1 MEEVRSRCVA
11 FRSEKIEAGRNAPKL
26 RAADRAGLFI
36 WNIQRPV
43 PFTHAQPQSVNA
55 FRRIPMAMDSLEALF
70 EDTLRDMY
78 YAEKKLTKIL
88 PKMAKK
94 ATTEELSEAFT
105 SHAAETQGQV
115 ERLEKV
121 FKLLD
126 KTARAKKCE
135 ALEGLSAEGDHVM
148 EEAEDDGVMDA
159 GLIASAQ
166 AVEHYEIARYGTLIA
181 WANQLAMSDAANLLS
196 ESLEEEKAADEKLS
210 GLAES
215 VNPMAARQE
224 AA

>member
-1 MEEVRSRCVA
+1 
-11 FRSEKIEAGRNAPKL
+11 
-26 RAADRAGLFI
+26 
-36 WNIQRPV
+36 
-43 PFTHAQPQSVNA
+43 
-55 FRRIPMAMDSLEALF
+55 MAMDSLEALF

-105 SHAAETQGQV
+105 AHAEETQGQV
-115 ERLEKV
+115 ERIEKV
-121 FKLLD
+121 FELID
-126 KTARAKKCE
+126 KAPRAKKCE

-166 AVEHYEIARYGTLIA
+166 PVEHYEIARYGALIA
-181 WANQLAMSDAANLLS
+181 WAKQLGMDDAADLLS

-215 VNPMAARQE
+215 VNPMAAKE

>member
-1 MEEVRSRCVA
+1 
-11 FRSEKIEAGRNAPKL
+11 
-26 RAADRAGLFI
+26 
-36 WNIQRPV
+36 
-43 PFTHAQPQSVNA
+43 
-55 FRRIPMAMDSLEALF
+55 MAMDSLEALF

-94 ATTEELSEAFT
+94 ASAEELAEAFT
-105 SHAAETQGQV
+105 SHAEETQGQV
-115 ERLEKV
+115 QRIEQV
-121 FKLLD
+121 FQMLD
-126 KTARAKKCE
+126 KPARAKKCE

-166 AVEHYEIARYGTLIA
+166 AVEHYEIARYGALIA
-181 WANQLAMSDAANLLS
+181 WAKQLGMADAADLLA
-196 ESLEEEKAADEKLS
+196 ESLEQEKAADEKLN
-210 GLAES
+210 GIAES
-215 VNPMAARQE
+215 VNSSAARKE

>member
-1 MEEVRSRCVA
+1 
-11 FRSEKIEAGRNAPKL
+11 
-26 RAADRAGLFI
+26 
-36 WNIQRPV
+36 
-43 PFTHAQPQSVNA
+43 
-55 FRRIPMAMDSLEALF
+55 
-70 EDTLRDMY
+70 
-78 YAEKKLTKIL
+78 
-88 PKMAKK
+88 
-94 ATTEELSEAFT
+94 
-105 SHAAETQGQV
+105 V
-115 ERLEKV
+115 ERIEKV
-121 FKLLD
+121 FKLIE
-126 KTARAKKCE
+126 KTAGAKKCE

-166 AVEHYEIARYGTLIA
+166 DYEMARYGTLIA
-181 WANQLAMSDAANLLS
+181 WAKQLEMTQAATLLT